1 MATLIA
7 ETNQRKTNG
16 NCSFFGKNLR
26 NLGGHT
32 WLELWVQSVIP
43 RTNVCDSYLERE
55 EKKGEKW
62 VSGDTISNEIY
73 GDIRG
78 KQLL

>member
-1 MATLIA
+1 MSAV
-7 ETNQRKTNG
+7 
-16 NCSFFGKNLR
+16 S
-26 NLGGHT
+26 HT
-32 WLELWVQSVIP
+32 K
-43 RTNVCDSYLERE
+43 DSYLERE